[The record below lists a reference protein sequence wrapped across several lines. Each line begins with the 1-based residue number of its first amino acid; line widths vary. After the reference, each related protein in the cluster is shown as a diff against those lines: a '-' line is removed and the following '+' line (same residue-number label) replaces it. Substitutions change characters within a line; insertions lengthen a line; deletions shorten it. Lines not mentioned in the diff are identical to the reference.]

1 MPMMMTPIKGP
12 DIERYI
18 SKCSVC
24 ETPTKERE
32 VFSMEKSKRRRPNL
46 ATDQ

>member
-24 ETPTKERE
+24 ETPTKETGF
-32 VFSMEKSKRRRPNL
+32 FSEILIAEAAEK
-46 ATDQ
+46 